1 MKLKLN
7 TDKTNQGRQWLWWPK
22 ERQQLNDMA
31 VQMIAGNLFSKLLH
45 NRNVVNDI

>member
-7 TDKTNQGRQWLWWPK
+7 TDKTNQVRQRFWWPV
-22 ERQQLNDMA
+22 ERRQLNDMA
-31 VQMIAGNLFSKLLH
+31 VQMITGNWFSKLLH